1 MLVKKQGR
9 ETRSPPCP
17 LNHIFNRNDK
27 SEHITHLDNV
37 VRIIIVCLVL
47 TKKMQ
52 AKNFVAQGKITFPE
66 ETNSVLSS
74 HPMPVAFSF
83 AGDVYKT

>member
-1 MLVKKQGR
+1 MKYKLQENAESMILSNIAPCKTKKK
-9 ETRSPPCP
+9 P
-17 LNHIFNRNDK
+17 LK
-27 SEHITHLDNV
+27 STDFRGFCV
-37 VRIIIVCLVL
+37 SL